1 MVTSHKIPLILVP
14 GVIAPAQIRYAAL
27 IAALGPGV
35 NAVAKDLEVYAGP
48 SIPEGYHVDTEV
60 EGISRKANQA
70 GFDRF
75 HLYGYS
81 GGGAC
86 SLAYVAAHPERVLSL
101 AVDEPATDFS
111 AEDRAE
117 FADFANR
124 TSRLSSEEDKFVEF
138 VRLSLRPGA
147 QLPPQPEG
155 PPPAWM
161 ATRPAGIKAMMSA
174 FLAYRVDTEG
184 WRNFENPVY
193 YSFGSLSTERCDWM
207 RDRLARMFPHLTSE
221 LYQGLHHF
229 NPSMT
234 AEPQRV
240 AAALRKLWST
250 APVPA

>member
-1 MVTSHKIPLILVP
+1 MATFEKIPLILVP

-27 IAALGPGV
+27 IEALGPGV
-35 NAVAKDLEVYAGP
+35 DAVSKELELYAGP
-48 SIPEGYHVDTEV
+48 SIPDDYGVDTEV

-70 GFDRF
+70 DLDRF

-117 FADFANR
+117 FADFAER
-124 TSRLSSEEDKFVEF
+124 TSRLLSEEEKFVEF

-147 QLPPQPEG
+147 QLPPQSEG
-155 PPPAWM
+155 PPPPWM
-161 ATRPAGIKAMMSA
+161 ATRPAGITAMMSA
-174 FLAYRVDTEG
+174 FVAYRVDTEG
-184 WRNFENPVY
+184 WRHFDGPVH
-193 YSFGSLSTERCDWM
+193 YSFGSLSTERCEWM
-207 RDRLARMFPHLTSE
+207 RGRLAGIFPHFTSE
-221 LYQGLHHF
+221 LYEGLHHF

-250 APVPA
+250 APVSA